1 MRLARLRRA
10 DLGRR
15 RVGPREERPA
25 SDDEGRDEGER
36 DDERYVGNI
45 FVVEVLLDEVRPARA
60 GDLPDVHGGLVRG
73 HHRREGGLGKDPF
86 VGWREAHRE
95 YRRRARERKVTR
107 EEVGLDVSHRR
118 PRLADEH
125 EAEARRHGRR
135 SGGDAVVKKLGPDES
150 VKT

>member
-25 SDDEGRDEGER
+25 GDDEGRDEGER
-36 DDERYVGNI
+36 DDERHVGNVL
-45 FVVEVLLDEVRPARA
+45 VVEVLLNKIRPARA

-86 VGWREAHRE
+86 VGWREAHLGNLC
-95 YRRRARERKVTR
+95 KPVFVT
-107 EEVGLDVSHRR
+107 VMVMSVTVI
-118 PRLADEH
+118 
-125 EAEARRHGRR
+125 GRT
-135 SGGDAVVKKLGPDES
+135 SVV
-150 VKT
+150 

>member
-1 MRLARLRRA
+1 MMRLARLRRA

-60 GDLPDVHGGLVRG
+60 GDFWGSNFDKP
-73 HHRREGGLGKDPF
+73 
-86 VGWREAHRE
+86 
-95 YRRRARERKVTR
+95 RAC
-107 EEVGLDVSHRR
+107 
-118 PRLADEH
+118 
-125 EAEARRHGRR
+125 
-135 SGGDAVVKKLGPDES
+135 
-150 VKT
+150 